1 MDVGQ
6 TRRSF
11 RPQAISRST
20 QDARVTPDYHLPEKQ
35 TQVRFDLHRSQE
47 DLRSTFDQDR
57 RQGQN

>member
-35 TQVRFDLHRSQE
+35 TQVRFDLHGGEE
-47 DLRSTFDQDR
+47 DLRSTLDPR
-57 RQGQN
+57 RR